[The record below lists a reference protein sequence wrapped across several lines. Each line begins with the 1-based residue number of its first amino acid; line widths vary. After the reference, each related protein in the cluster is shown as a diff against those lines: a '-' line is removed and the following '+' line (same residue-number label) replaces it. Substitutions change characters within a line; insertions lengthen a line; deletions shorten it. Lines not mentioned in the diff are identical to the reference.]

1 MPFYPQEEL
10 WCGPAIMDI
19 VMTWSGRPVS
29 QEDMTVQVHTP
40 GREGMLT
47 SDMTGA
53 ARRDGRLAV
62 EINTMEGLM
71 GELGDKQGALDA
83 INRAMA
89 VGDGQ
94 QVEYPITLTEI
105 EALP

>member
-40 GREGMLT
+40 GREGTLT